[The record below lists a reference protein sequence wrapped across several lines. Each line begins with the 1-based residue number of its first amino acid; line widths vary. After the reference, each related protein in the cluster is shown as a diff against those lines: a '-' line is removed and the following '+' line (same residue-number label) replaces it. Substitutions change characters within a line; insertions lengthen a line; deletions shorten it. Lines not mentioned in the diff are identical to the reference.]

1 MTDRMP
7 RLEDHAEVDRPAWGR
22 PHTSW
27 SMWRPMSNPAADLPV
42 PLVIR
47 SASGMHLVD
56 VDGRR
61 HLDMTA
67 SLGYVNVGYDCPEI
81 RAAITQQLDR
91 LPTFSSHGAYTH
103 PLALELADRLVAMM
117 APEAMSRVLFSN
129 GGSDAMETALKLARQ
144 YWRLT
149 GKPEKT
155 GFVSFKLAYHG
166 VGMGGMS
173 VSGIAGL
180 SRAYGPKVPGFHH
193 ILPPY
198 GYRYPGR
205 LEGNALA
212 MAVAGELHRMI
223 TFLGADTLAG
233 FVAEP
238 IQCAAGVLIPPDVLW
253 RALRAVCDQ
262 HDLLLIADEVVT
274 GFGRTGDWFGARR
287 WQTRPDIVCVAKGI
301 NSGYVPLGAT
311 LFNER
316 VASAWSSDDPAASIQ
331 HGYTY
336 SGHPLACAA
345 AMANIDVIERDGLV
359 QNAARIGAY
368 LLERLQAFG
377 GNGLVGEIR
386 GCGLMIGIE
395 LVGDGATRAPLDW
408 SSPAHQRIR
417 DVLDRSG
424 VRVRWSGNVLILT
437 PPLIIGSEHADVC
450 VDAIGEALAEAELM
464 SRTAAA
470 SPQ

>member
-1 MTDRMP
+1 VNDTANQPTPDATCAS
-7 RLEDHAEVDRPAWGR
+7 DSAAWER

-27 SMWRPMSNPAADLPV
+27 SMWRPMSIPGAPEPA
-42 PLVIR
+42 PLVVR
-47 SASGMHLVD
+47 SASGVHLTD
-56 VDGRR
+56 VHGRR

-81 RAAITQQLDR
+81 KAAIARQLDT
-91 LPTFSSHGAYTH
+91 LPTFSCHGAYAH
-103 PLALELADRLVAMM
+103 PVAIELAERLTALT
-117 APEAMSRVLFSN
+117 APERMSRVLFSN

-144 YWRLT
+144 YWRLS

-166 VGMGGMS
+166 VGMGGVS
-173 VSGIAGL
+173 ASGIPGL
-180 SRAYGPKVPGFHH
+180 RGAYGPVLPGFHH

-205 LEGNALA
+205 LEGNDLA
-212 MAVAGELHRMI
+212 MAVANELHRTI

-238 IQCAAGVLIPPDVLW
+238 IQCASGVLVPPDVMW
-253 RALRAVCDQ
+253 RALRAVCNQ

-274 GFGRTGDWFGARR
+274 GFGRTGEWFGARR
-287 WQTRPDIVCVAKGI
+287 WQTRPDIICLAKGI

-316 VASAWSSDDPAASIQ
+316 VAAAWSSEDPTTAIQ

-345 AMANIDVIERDGLV
+345 AMANLDVIERDRLV
-359 QNAARIGAY
+359 DNAAAVGTY
-368 LLERLQAFG
+368 LNERLQVLAG
-377 GNGLVGEIR
+377 HPLVGQIR
-386 GCGLMIGIE
+386 QCGLMVGVE
-395 LVGDGATRAPLDW
+395 LVADRTTRAPLDFNA
-408 SSPAHQRIR
+408 PAHRTIR
-417 DVLDRSG
+417 ETIDRSG
-424 VRVRWSGNVLILT
+424 VRVRCSGNTLILT
-437 PPLIIGSEHADVC
+437 PPLVITTEHVDTCVEAMGAAFVEAEHA
-450 VDAIGEALAEAELM
+450 
-464 SRTAAA
+464 TT
-470 SPQ
+470 PTP